1 MAAKTNHQPP
11 QRSRKTTYESPAV
24 IASFARSELAGE
36 LPEVITPHIHSS
48 QSS

>member
-1 MAAKTNHQPP
+1 MANSSRLGVDRRGGPGKALRPTVLATFAK
-11 QRSRKTTYESPAV
+11 
-24 IASFARSELAGE
+24 SELVDE